1 MGATK
6 KTPAHRRGTGGAPLR
21 RPNPNAWRPTPNA
34 FLTSAAAPCTLS
46 SAMRSAVCSL
56 AVVLA
61 SAALAG
67 QAPRPPEQPRSG
79 PGGSD
84 YAHAKVVTNVYGRGG
99 EQFWVLEP
107 AEPTPKSA
115 PLIVFNHGWLAMQP
129 MIYHGWLHHLVRRGN
144 VVVFPRYQEGML
156 TPAWEFTRNAVGAV
170 RNAVAELRKPGRV
183 APDLERVAFV
193 GHSAG
198 AAIAA
203 DLAALAAKEGLPKP
217 KALMIVQP
225 GRGLNNARPVFFAPA
240 GYGKIPADTLL
251 LVVVGTD
258 DRVVG
263 DLTAKDIFRST
274 PQIPADR
281 KDYVIVQTDRHG
293 EPPLVADHI
302 SPCAPLNPGL
312 MLMGQGCN
320 ALDYFAYWKLL
331 DALTDFAFH
340 GKHKEFALGN
350 TPEQRFMGKWSD
362 GTPVKEMIV
371 TDNP

>member
-1 MGATK
+1 
-6 KTPAHRRGTGGAPLR
+6 
-21 RPNPNAWRPTPNA
+21 
-34 FLTSAAAPCTLS
+34 
-46 SAMRSAVCSL
+46 MRSACCTL
-56 AVVLA
+56 AAALV

-84 YAHAKVVTNVYGRGG
+84 YPHAKVVSSVYGKGA
-99 EQFWVLEP
+99 EQFWILEP
-107 AEPTPKSA
+107 AEPTPRSA
-115 PLIVFNHGWLAMQP
+115 PLVVFNHGWIVMQP
-129 MIYHGWLHHLVRRGN
+129 AVYLGWLHHIVRRGN
-144 VVVFPRYQEGML
+144 VVVFPRYQAGMF
-156 TPAWEFTRNAVGAV
+156 TPTWQFTRNAIGAV
-170 RNAVAELRKPGRV
+170 KNALAELGKPGHV

-198 AAIAA
+198 GAIST
-203 DLAALAAKEGLPKP
+203 DMAALAAAEKLPKP

-225 GRGLNNARPVFFAPA
+225 GRGLSNARPAFFAPA

-263 DLTAKDIFRST
+263 DLTAKDVFKST

-281 KDYVIVQTDRHG
+281 KDFIIVQTDRHG

-302 SPCAPLNPGL
+302 SPCSPLNPGL

-320 ALDYFAYWKLL
+320 ALDYYAYWKLF

-340 GKHKEFALGN
+340 GKHKEHALGN
-350 TPEQRFMGKWSD
+350 TPEQRFMGNWSD
-362 GTPVKEMIV
+362 GTPVKELIV
-371 TDNP
+371 KGNP